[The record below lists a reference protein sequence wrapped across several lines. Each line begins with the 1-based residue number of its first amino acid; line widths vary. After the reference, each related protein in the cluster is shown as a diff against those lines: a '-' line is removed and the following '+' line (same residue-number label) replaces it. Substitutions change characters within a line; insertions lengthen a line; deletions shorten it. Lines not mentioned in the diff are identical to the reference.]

1 MWLVMRKG
9 TGSGQA
15 AGGRRS
21 LSQSYIGTVAFQ
33 PTWGM
38 AIAFEGLVVSNYIHL
53 RSLFDSSSSGGHEM
67 GSACW
72 VRTTSGAVM
81 VGDAPDADWPG
92 EGRAPVRGGHTIRE
106 AAVPSSPG
114 LKGIN
119 LEPLPGC
126 RAPWRSARVRGTG
139 WWCLPLFTSRMPL
152 SAIAAELWGTCLN
165 CGQLLVSTYQP
176 IDQVNRVIRH
186 TSLFTRPPVPKW
198 PFRIRYAIGYTQKW

>member
-1 MWLVMRKG
+1 VACDEKG
-9 TGSGQA
+9 YGKRSGCR
-15 AGGRRS
+15 GRRS
-21 LSQSYIGTVAFQ
+21 LGRSYIGTVAFQ

-38 AIAFEGLVVSNYIHL
+38 AVAFDGLVVSDYIYL
-53 RSLFDSSSSGGHEM
+53 CSLFDSGSSGGHEM
-67 GSACW
+67 GPACW
-72 VRTTSGAVM
+72 VRATSGAVM

-114 LKGIN
+114 LKWIN

-176 IDQVNRVIRH
+176 IDQVNRMIRH
-186 TSLFTRPPVPKW
+186 TSLFTRPPVPK
-198 PFRIRYAIGYTQKW
+198 

>member
-38 AIAFEGLVVSNYIHL
+38 AIAFEGLVVSDYIHL
-53 RSLFDSSSSGGHEM
+53 RSLFDSSSSGGHGM
-67 GSACW
+67 GPACW
-72 VRTTSGAVM
+72 VRTTSGAVI